1 MVLIDI
7 KGDIYNVSES
17 DFDALHKTFPRLN
30 KALVDRAS
38 TILSEFTCG
47 DFQFVINYLYTIPGN
62 PLHNCVT
69 YEDQE
74 NARKLF
80 KALGMKDQDLERV
93 KCSRIF
99 EWEKAREFVMMQKKM
114 KHIKGRLFRLQW
126 FREAYQ
132 HDTMDGKV
140 LYSDYFENQG
150 YNMVDMSEDEIDDL
164 MHEVVPDVINE
175 NSEQFSYYVDM
186 HPDNEIW
193 NSDCRI
199 LDDLDTFLSLRKMPF
214 YNYVDENLFNALN
227 FVGPGVPRV
236 PKKIV
241 DNNNLDFDDLNEH
254 NYSGWFGVPGSKSWD
269 SLPYK
274 KIREWVASA
283 KPIVSRYRIF
293 MNNVLYHELPK
304 KSAKYKTLDKIESLL
319 KTKSFDFV
327 LKSND
332 DRFKAENTANKKGIS
347 SFEDHV
353 TALEDVF
360 DQAEKE
366 TEFGWDPIG
375 ALLDISTRDDSF
387 DALTIVLKKKK
398 RENDIPF
405 PIDLIQHL
413 RRIGCWE
420 SCFYHEERIGIKTSN

>member
-7 KGDIYNVSES
+7 NGDIYNVSKS
-17 DFDALHKTFPRLN
+17 DLISLHKTFP
-30 KALVDRAS
+30 LVDRTS
-38 TILSEFTCG
+38 TILSDYTYG
-47 DFQFVINYLYTIPGN
+47 DFQFVINYLHTIPGN

-69 YEDQE
+69 CEDQE
-74 NARKLF
+74 NVRKFF
-80 KALGMKDQDLERV
+80 KALGMKDRDVERV

-99 EWEKAREFVMMQKKM
+99 EWEKARECVMMQKKT

-140 LYSDYFENQG
+140 LYSDYFEDQG

-175 NSEQFSYYVDM
+175 NSEQFNYYVDM

-193 NSDCRI
+193 NSDCTV

-227 FVGPGVPRV
+227 FVGPGVP
-236 PKKIV
+236 KKEQKNV
-241 DNNNLDFDDLNEH
+241 NNNNLDDP

-269 SLPYK
+269 SLSYK
-274 KIREWVASA
+274 TIREWVASA

-293 MNNVLYHELPK
+293 MNNVLHHELPK

-319 KTKSFDFV
+319 KTKSLDFV
-327 LKSND
+327 LKSSD
-332 DRFKAENTANKKGIS
+332 DRFKAENSTNKKEIS

-353 TALEDVF
+353 TTLEDAF
-360 DQAEKE
+360 DQTEKE
-366 TEFGWDPIG
+366 KEFGWDPIG

-387 DALTIVLKKKK
+387 DALTTILIKK
-398 RENDIPF
+398 RRQNDIPF
-405 PIDLIQHL
+405 PIDLIRHL
-413 RRIGCWE
+413 RQIGCWE
-420 SCFYHEERIGIKTSN
+420 SCFYQEERIDGK